1 MPLTSSSYKSIS
13 KLKKHRIS
21 NSAIKQ
27 IKKKTSTKEKAIEDE
42 NGEITKN
49 PRTILKIKSDYY
61 ENLYKK
67 NLSAEEMERENEYLK
82 DLSIQ

>member
-1 MPLTSSSYKSIS
+1 MLDLDWMKDT
-13 KLKKHRIS
+13 LK
-21 NSAIKQ
+21 
-27 IKKKTSTKEKAIEDE
+27 EAIEDE

-67 NLSAEEMERENEYLK
+67 NLSAEEMERAHHKPVE
-82 DLSIQ
+82 DAGR